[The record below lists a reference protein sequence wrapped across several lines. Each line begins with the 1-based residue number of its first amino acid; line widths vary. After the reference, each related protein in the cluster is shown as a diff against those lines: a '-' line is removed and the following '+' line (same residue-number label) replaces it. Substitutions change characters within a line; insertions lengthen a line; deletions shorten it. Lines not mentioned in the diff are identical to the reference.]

1 MPEITKVQI
10 TIRKFLFETRK
21 AMSDPQKA
29 LEWLRSFRETLEFQD
44 LVDSPNAYALAVIE
58 EARNFN
64 DLQKKNSQ
72 MKQVKRALGQEGVNN
87 PTRAQMESKWRSMYL
102 SADATTREDGEN
114 VHDGGNAGNLESD
127 TSADTTTLD
136 SQDDKRERPYDGR
149 AAAKPSRSSP
159 PQNSYGEFQNVRM
172 TTAEFEKLVQAEG
185 ADRANALIEELS
197 SYLAS
202 SGKRYKSHY
211 ATLLNWARR
220 KDKEQKDAPKSFKQ
234 QDLDRQAQQVR
245 DYYADFTKAV

>member
-10 TIRKFLFETRK
+10 TIRMFLFETRK

-72 MKQVKRALGQEGVNN
+72 MKQVKRALGQEGVTN

-102 SADATTREDGEN
+102 PADA
-114 VHDGGNAGNLESD
+114 ESS
-127 TSADTTTLD
+127 TSAGTGTLD
-136 SQDDKRERPYDGR
+136 SLYDKGEQPEDGR
-149 AAAKPSRSSP
+149 AAAKPSCSSP
-159 PQNSYGEFQNVRM
+159 PQNCYGEFSNVKM

-211 ATLLNWARR
+211 ATLLNWCRR
-220 KDKEQKDAPKSFKQ
+220 KDKEGEPKRKFLTADEISRRNIEESKRQLDALMAHRSV
-234 QDLDRQAQQVR
+234 AHG
-245 DYYADFTKAV
+245 